1 MVNLLSIS
9 QAELSVEFV
18 DTIVGSKIPVYM
30 VVWRMY
36 LVIQWGQRVLMSQEP
51 KVVWAFAKTNSR
63 QVPGNIFVPTDREK
77 MEK

>member
-51 KVVWAFAKTNSR
+51 KVVRAFEKTNSR